1 MGKKKS
7 KVVDLKPKVEKVS
20 EEHLNKLKDAVN
32 AVNGIQ
38 FEVGKI
44 EAQKHVYLHRLIS
57 AQDVIKSLQDM
68 LVKEYGTFDVNLTDG
83 TLNYKSDDK

>member
-7 KVVDLKPKVEKVS
+7 KVVDLKAKPSKVS
-20 EEHLNKLKDAVN
+20 NEHLTQLQQAVN

-44 EAQKHVYLHRLIS
+44 EAQKHAYLHKLTI
-57 AQDVIKSLQDM
+57 AQDGIKDLQQM
-68 LVKEYGTFDVNLTDG
+68 LVKEYGTFDVNLQTG
-83 TLNYKSDDK
+83 ELNNSSDDK